1 MPAGHIVIARRK
13 GADWYISGMTD
24 EVRTVD
30 ISLDFLNEGKKY
42 HALIFSDD
50 THTTMKKETKLISNS
65 DRLSLNLLE
74 RGGFSLRIS
83 PE

>member
-42 HALIFSDD
+42 HALIFNDD
-50 THTTMKKETKLISNS
+50 THTTMKKETRLISSN
-65 DRLSLNLLE
+65 DTLSLNLLE
-74 RGGFSLRIS
+74 RGGFALRIR